1 MNEQIQ
7 NQVDGEIAKVKE
19 LVVNEDH
26 YGLLGMIAAELKL
39 VNAGI
44 FAILEHLGEHYED

>member
-7 NQVDGEIAKVKE
+7 NQVDEELAAVKE

-44 FAILEHLGEHYED
+44 FAIIEHLKESYDA